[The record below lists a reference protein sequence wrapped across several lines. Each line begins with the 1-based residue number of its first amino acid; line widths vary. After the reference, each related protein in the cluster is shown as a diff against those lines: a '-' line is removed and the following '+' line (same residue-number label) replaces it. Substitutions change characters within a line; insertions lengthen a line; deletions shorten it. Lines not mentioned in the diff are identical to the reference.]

1 MSEAAR
7 PPMIYGAISAAMAD
21 ITAVGKDKLNQ
32 QQGFKFRGID
42 DVMNAMKPVL
52 AKHQIFTVPT
62 VLEQTRET
70 KTTRNGSEMRYSI
83 LKMAFSF
90 YAPDGSH
97 VDAVTLG
104 EGMDSG
110 DKASNKAMAIA
121 YKYAL
126 FQVFC
131 IPTEEMIDPDAET
144 PEPTKAA
151 ESKPAES
158 KPAEGKPQAAAKN
171 AVKKSEK
178 VPFDAIAWFDGQ
190 CKRMGI
196 SLADFARYR
205 KQLIDGG
212 AVEDIPSAKM
222 TQEQAKRLVEA
233 VERNF
238 SPDVA

>member
-7 PPMIYGAISAAMAD
+7 APMIYGAISAAMAD
-21 ITAVGKDKLNQ
+21 ITAIGKGKYNQ

-42 DVMNAMKPVL
+42 DVMNILKPIL
-52 AKHQIFTVPT
+52 TKHQIFTVPT
-62 VLEQTRET
+62 VLEQTRESR
-70 KTTRNGSEMRYSI
+70 TTLSGGELRYSL
-83 LKMAFSF
+83 LKIAFSF

-110 DKASNKAMAIA
+110 DKASNKAMSIA

-131 IPTEEMIDPDAET
+131 IPTEEMIDPDVET
-144 PEPTKAA
+144 PEPTRAA
-151 ESKPAES
+151 NHSARNATVAKS
-158 KPAEGKPQAAAKN
+158 AALPWN
-171 AVKKSEK
+171 AS
-178 VPFDAIAWFDGQ
+178 AWIMEQ

-196 SLADFARYR
+196 TMQDFARYR
-205 KQLIDGG
+205 KQLIEGG
-212 AVEDIPSAKM
+212 AAEDIPSAKL
-222 TQEQAKRLVEA
+222 TKEQAKRLVEA

-238 SPDVA
+238 SPDAA

>member
-7 PPMIYGAISAAMAD
+7 APMIYGAISAAMAD
-21 ITAVGKDKLNQ
+21 ITAIGKDKYNQ

-42 DVMNAMKPVL
+42 DVMNILKPIL
-52 AKHQIFTVPT
+52 TKHQIFTVPT
-62 VLEQTRET
+62 VLEQTREV
-70 KTTRNGSEMRYSI
+70 KTTLKGGELRYSL
-83 LKMAFSF
+83 LKIAFSF

-131 IPTEEMIDPDAET
+131 IPTEEMTDPDAET
-144 PEPTKAA
+144 PEPTRATNHSARNATVAKSAA
-151 ESKPAES
+151 LPW
-158 KPAEGKPQAAAKN
+158 N
-171 AVKKSEK
+171 ASTWIME
-178 VPFDAIAWFDGQ
+178 Q

-196 SLADFARYR
+196 TKQEFARYR

-212 AVEDIPSAKM
+212 AAEDIPSAKL
-222 TQEQAKRLVEA
+222 TKEQAKWLVEA

-238 SPDVA
+238 SPDAA

>member
-7 PPMIYGAISAAMAD
+7 APMIYGAISAAMAD
-21 ITAVGKDKLNQ
+21 ITAIGKDKYNQ
-32 QQGFKFRGID
+32 QQGFMFRGID
-42 DVMNAMKPVL
+42 DVMNVLKPIL
-52 AKHQIFTVPT
+52 TKHQIFTVPT
-62 VLEQTRET
+62 VLEQTREI
-70 KTTRNGSEMRYSI
+70 KTTLKGGELRYSI
-83 LKMAFSF
+83 LKIAFSF

-131 IPTEEMIDPDAET
+131 IPTEEMTDPDAET
-144 PEPTKAA
+144 PEPTRAA
-151 ESKPAES
+151 NHSAGNATVTKT
-158 KPAEGKPQAAAKN
+158 AAAPWN
-171 AVKKSEK
+171 AS
-178 VPFDAIAWFDGQ
+178 AWIMEQ

-196 SLADFARYR
+196 TMQDFARYR

-212 AVEDIPSAKM
+212 ETEDIPSAKL
-222 TQEQAKRLVEA
+222 TEEQAKRLVEA

-238 SPDVA
+238 SPDAA